1 MFISSA
7 HAQAAAGGGGENFLV
22 SLLPLLLI
30 FVIFWFFLIRPQQR
44 KAKEHRE
51 MVQALKRGDQV
62 LTAGGIIGRVT
73 KVLDESTVQ
82 VEIAENVRVRVARET
97 VSQVMSKSAQT
108 KAARPAEEK
117 AAPEEKAQEPES
129 AEPATPPP
137 SGESSGRKSM
147 FSFGSKK

>member
-1 MFISSA
+1 MLISTA
-7 HAQAAAGGGGENFLV
+7 HAQAAAGGGGDSFLV

-51 MVQALKRGDQV
+51 MVQAVKRGDQV

-73 KVLDESTVQ
+73 KVLDEGTIQ
-82 VEIAENVRVRVARET
+82 VEIADNVRVRVARET
-97 VSQVMSKSAQT
+97 ISQVMSKSAQA
-108 KAARPAEEK
+108 KPAKPAEEK
-117 AAPEEKAQEPES
+117 KPEEETAEGAES
-129 AEPATPPP
+129 ADSAPPP
-137 SGESSGRKSM
+137 TGASGGRKSM

>member
-1 MFISSA
+1 MLISTA
-7 HAQAAAGGGGENFLV
+7 HAQAAGGGESFLV

-73 KVLDESTVQ
+73 KVLDEGTIQ
-82 VEIAENVRVRVARET
+82 VEIADNVRVRVARET
-97 VSQVMSKSAQT
+97 VSQVVSKSSQPR
-108 KAARPAEEK
+108 AARSTEEKKPAEEK
-117 AAPEEKAQEPES
+117 APETES
-129 AEPATPPP
+129 AESGPPP